1 MQETGTV
8 RVSKLYKKY
17 VTREGIVEAVKG
29 ISFDIS
35 EGEFYTLLGPSGCGK
50 TTTLRGLAGLEKI
63 DDGEISISGEVV
75 AARNK
80 FVPPFQRPIGM
91 VFQSYAI
98 WPHMTVAQNVAFPL
112 KNEKKKHT
120 KKEIDRLVNDALALV
135 QLDNLG
141 SRPAPNLSGGQQQRL
156 ALARAL
162 VYSPAVL
169 LLDEPL
175 SNLDAKLREEMRLE
189 LKSLVRRL
197 GITTFYVTHDQLEA
211 LVLSDRIALMRD
223 GQIIE
228 EGKQYDLYMYPKYAF
243 TAGFF
248 GINNILDV
256 TVSQVDQAGETVL
269 LEAGL
274 GKPIVADSRSM
285 SVAAGQKIQI
295 AIRPEN
301 LKIFKNDAS
310 AISDPGALEHM
321 NILNGSVKEAIFLG
335 NTIDYRIAIQDLT
348 LRLTALPENLF
359 AENTPVKVV
368 FDSKHA
374 CLLEG

>member
-17 VTREGIVEAVKG
+17 VTREAIVEAVKG

-301 LKIFKNDAS
+301 LKIFKNDSS